1 MTRPR
6 IPPERQ
12 QAAALQA
19 ARRMVARGERPMFR
33 LVPVDTGWSI
43 DALPWI
49 RASAFA
55 TRLEAIEMLRQDVA
69 VALEVDP
76 FAFELE

>member
-1 MTRPR
+1 MSRPR

-19 ARRMVARGERPMFR
+19 ARRMIARGERPMFR
-33 LVPVDTGWSI
+33 LVPSEPGWAI
-43 DALPWI
+43 DALPWV

-55 TRLEAIEMLRQDVA
+55 SRGEAIEMLRHDVA

-76 FAFELE
+76 WAFDLE